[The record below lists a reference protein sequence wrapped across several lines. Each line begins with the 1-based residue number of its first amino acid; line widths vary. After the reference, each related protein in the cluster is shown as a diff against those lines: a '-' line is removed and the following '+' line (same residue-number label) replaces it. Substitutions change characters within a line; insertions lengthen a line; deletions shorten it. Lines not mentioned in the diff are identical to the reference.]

1 MMDKV
6 FLGLSLLSL
15 PVVAF
20 LFHSKHRTA
29 QLPPGPPRNWILGNL
44 LDLLKIDDLLASVDS
59 WQDTYGQVLEFI
71 AIRDSTKF
79 IRPTGDIVSL
89 ECFGV
94 TVIFLNTL
102 ECCVDLLER
111 RAANYSHRPKM
122 PFVRELVGLDKSFGN
137 GDIIHILP
145 SFILSPHLGFMDFSE
160 ESVRGRR
167 IANLAFKASAVR
179 RYSPALQDNVVVLM
193 QDLFKF
199 PEGFE
204 SVLERRNIQLA
215 LSLIFGITLDG
226 TNQHYI
232 TTTMDCVNRIA
243 GNVLPGSRIVD
254 FLPFLKYLPSWVPF
268 KRDAKQLNAL
278 VNDAFGSPFE
288 DAKRRMASGSTA
300 SSFVSLIL
308 SSEEVQGDIDTE
320 KFQEMMK
327 WISGTMFMAAAES
340 TTSTVRV
347 FFKAMARFPA
357 VQARAQEELDRVLGN
372 RLPEMNDR
380 ASLPYLNALLQE
392 VIRWESIVPSG
403 FPRRSNADDVYKGM
417 LIPKGAVILANSR
430 SISRHEHGKGSPDE
444 FDPTRFLE
452 GGGARPVLD
461 YVFGFGKRE
470 CPGRFLAEA
479 SVWITIASVLKCF
492 NIAKLEDSGK
502 TITARRSGVIH
513 GTTSLECKVIPRH
526 DAYREMIQAKTA
538 EMEAAQFA

>member
-59 WQDTYGQVLEFI
+59 WQDTYG
-71 AIRDSTKF
+71 
-79 IRPTGDIVSL
+79 DIVSL

-122 PFVRELVGLDKSFGN
+122 PFVRELVGLDKSFG
-137 GDIIHILP
+137 
-145 SFILSPHLGFMDFSE
+145 FMDFSE

-193 QDLFKF
+193 QDLLKL

-357 VQARAQEELDRVLGN
+357 VQARAQEELDRVLGT

-479 SVWITIASVLKCF
+479 SVWMTIASVLKCF

-502 TITARRSGVIH
+502 KITARRSGVIH